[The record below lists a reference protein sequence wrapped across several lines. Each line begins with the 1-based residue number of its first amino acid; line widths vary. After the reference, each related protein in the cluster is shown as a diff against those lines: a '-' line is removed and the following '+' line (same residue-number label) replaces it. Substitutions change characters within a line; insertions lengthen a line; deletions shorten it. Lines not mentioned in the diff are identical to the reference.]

1 MKLPLVATVLCACW
15 WIAEFIRPL
24 FQAKPPS
31 RDRDKASSRLWD
43 IAHLVGV
50 LGVVVVFT
58 TIGHV
63 QRGQEFIAISGVSLM
78 LVGISIRWLAIF
90 TLGKSFTGKI
100 RILDDHRLV
109 RTGLYR
115 HVRHPAYAGAL
126 LAYVGFGFAFSNWI
140 SFLLIFL
147 PILFAAV
154 WRMRIEEQVLR
165 EVLGTEYLEYSAETK
180 RLIPGIY

>member
-1 MKLPLVATVLCACW
+1 M
-15 WIAEFIRPL
+15 
-24 FQAKPPS
+24 
-31 RDRDKASSRLWD
+31 
-43 IAHLVGV
+43 
-50 LGVVVVFT
+50 LG
-58 TIGHV
+58 
-63 QRGQEFIAISGVSLM
+63 
-78 LVGISIRWLAIF
+78 GISIGWISTF
-90 TLGKSFTGKI
+90 KVGKYFTGKI
-100 RILDDHRLV
+100 RILDSHLLG

-115 HVRHPAYAGAL
+115 QVRHPAYAGAL

-154 WRMRIEEQVLR
+154 WRMRIEEQLLR